1 MYRLILWIKQ
11 QENGLWLKPAIGSV
25 LAVLFALFA
34 AMGNRV
40 IPDGT
45 FPDIGPETLDSL
57 LGVIASSMLAVSTF
71 SLSIMVAAF
80 ASASSAATPRAS
92 ELVIGDE
99 GTHTAIASFISAFIY
114 SLIAKTALGMEYY
127 GSTGRFLLFVSTLGV
142 LAYLIVTLIRWVK
155 TLSSLGRMSN
165 TLAKIEDAA
174 TTAMCSHRR
183 APCLGARAGAV
194 DLPEG
199 FRVCAV
205 EVGYVRHIDMQ
216 TLQNEACATERRMH
230 IRVRPG
236 SLVHAGSVLVVV
248 EGGQPDDPDRLREAF
263 VTGPMRSFDQ
273 DPRFGLIVLSEVA
286 QRALS
291 PAVNDPGTAIAV
303 MNAMTRVLL
312 DGQPKADAP
321 APPDYDRLTLIRLDE
336 ADFVRQGFDSIARD
350 AASVVEVLVR
360 MQKLL
365 AVIAARSGDAI
376 AAASHDQASI
386 AMQWAEHGMVLDAHK
401 GAVRSLFE
409 TLHGP
414 ARQAGCPT

>member
-1 MYRLILWIKQ
+1 MYRLIVWIKN

-34 AMGNRV
+34 AMGNRL
-40 IPDGT
+40 IPPDT
-45 FPDIGPETLDSL
+45 FPDIDPETLDSL

-80 ASASSAATPRAS
+80 ASASTAATPRAS

-114 SLIAKTALGMEYY
+114 SLIAKTALGMGYY

-142 LAYLIVTLIRWVK
+142 LTYLIVTLIRWVK

-174 TTAMCSHRR
+174 AAAMCSHRR
-183 APCLGARAGAV
+183 APCLGARAGASSMPV
-194 DLPEG
+194 G
-199 FRVCAV
+199 FRVCAMA
-205 EVGYVRHIDMQ
+205 VGYVQHIDMQ
-216 TLQNEACATERRMH
+216 LLQDEACTTQVRMH

-236 SLVHAGSVLVVV
+236 TLVHAGSVLLVV
-248 EGGQPDDPDRLREAF
+248 EGGAPRDAECLRNAF
-263 VTGPMRSFDQ
+263 LTGATRSFDQ

-303 MNAMTRVLL
+303 MNAMTRVLVDAHPKS
-312 DGQPKADAP
+312 DGPS
-321 APPDYDRLTLIRLDE
+321 PPDYDALTLIDLDE
-336 ADFVRQGFDSIARD
+336 NDFVRQGFEAIARD
-350 AASVVEVLVR
+350 GATVVEVLVR

-365 AVIAARSGDAI
+365 AVIAERSGDTLATASRAQAAI
-376 AAASHDQASI
+376 ALK
-386 AMQWAEHGMVLDAHK
+386 WAEHGLVMDTHK
-401 GAVRSLFE
+401 QAVKSLFD
-409 TLHGP
+409 TLHK
-414 ARQAGCPT
+414 TEST